1 MSSRYDKKTLSKTL
15 HRDVPFGCQ
24 TIIAVS
30 DKVGLVTDEGSNAA
44 KSGFGYFE
52 DDDDMEDK
60 ISQIAINHKT
70 FGAPSIIEG
79 APFVIP
85 FR

>member
-1 MSSRYDKKTLSKTL
+1 MKRKQYQRPCIETLS
-15 HRDVPFGCQ
+15 FSCQ

-52 DDDDMEDK
+52 DDDDME
-60 ISQIAINHKT
+60 
-70 FGAPSIIEG
+70 E
-79 APFVIP
+79 
-85 FR
+85 

>member
-1 MSSRYDKKTLSKTL
+1 MKRKQYQRPYIEALS
-15 HRDVPFGCQ
+15 FSCQ

-52 DDDDMEDK
+52 DDDDME
-60 ISQIAINHKT
+60 
-70 FGAPSIIEG
+70 E
-79 APFVIP
+79 
-85 FR
+85 

>member
-1 MSSRYDKKTLSKTL
+1 MTRKHYQRPYIETL
-15 HRDVPFGCQ
+15 PFGCQ

-85 FR
+85 FRQTK

>member
-1 MSSRYDKKTLSKTL
+1 MKRKQYQRPYIETLS
-15 HRDVPFGCQ
+15 FSCQ

-52 DDDDMEDK
+52 DDDDMEECN
-60 ISQIAINHKT
+60 ITNSN
-70 FGAPSIIEG
+70 
-79 APFVIP
+79 
-85 FR
+85 